1 MAHSH
6 TGNSHAGHSHVPEN
20 FGRAF
25 AWGIG
30 LNLLYVVLE
39 VIVGLA
45 IGSLGLV
52 ADAGHNASDV
62 LSLILA
68 WAAARLSQQPPSE
81 RFTYGLKRSPIVASL
96 FNALLLFGA
105 MGIVFWEAIQRL
117 QNPEPISGAAIIWVT
132 LVGLIVNFGTAY
144 LFVKGRGDLNI
155 RGAFLHMMADGL
167 VTLGVLL
174 AGVLIIFTGANWLD
188 PVISLV
194 IVGVVLWSTWGLFRD
209 TLRLSLDA
217 VPDGINPEA
226 VRDYL
231 RSLPGVTD
239 VHDLHIWAMSTTEAA
254 LTAHVII
261 PGHTGDSNPLIQRAC
276 NGLHDKFEIVHTTL
290 QIESGEPVDPCGQR
304 SPETV

>member
-1 MAHSH
+1 MAH
-6 TGNSHAGHSHVPEN
+6 THAGHSHAPQN

-30 LNLLYVVLE
+30 LNLLYVIVE

-62 LSLILA
+62 LSLIIA
-68 WAAARLSQQPPSE
+68 WAAARLAQRPPSE

-105 MGIVFWEAIQRL
+105 MGIVFWEAVKRL

-144 LFVKGRGDLNI
+144 LFVKGRDDLNI

-167 VTLGVLL
+167 VTLGVLG
-174 AGVLIIFTGANWLD
+174 AGVLIIFTNANWLD

-194 IVGVVLWSTWGLFRD
+194 IVVVVLWSTWGLFRD
-209 TLRLSLDA
+209 TMRLSLDA
-217 VPDGINPEA
+217 VPDGIDPDA
-226 VRDYL
+226 VRSYL
-231 RSLPGVTD
+231 RSLPGVAD
-239 VHDLHIWAMSTTEAA
+239 VHDLHIWAMSTTETAM
-254 LTAHVII
+254 TAHVIV
-261 PGHTGDSNPLIQRAC
+261 PKFDGQANPFIQRARR
-276 NGLHDKFEIVHTTL
+276 GLHDHFEIVHTTL
-290 QIESGEPVDPCGQR
+290 QIESGEPADPCGQR
-304 SPETV
+304 SPGTV

>member
-6 TGNSHAGHSHVPEN
+6 IPQN

-25 AWGIG
+25 RWGIT
-30 LNLLYVVLE
+30 LNLIYVAVE
-39 VIVGLA
+39 VIVGLS

-62 LSLILA
+62 LSLIIA
-68 WAAARLSQQPPSE
+68 WAAARLAQRPPSE

-105 MGIVFWEAIQRL
+105 MGIVFWEAVKRL

-144 LFVKGRGDLNI
+144 LFVKGRDDLNI

-167 VTLGVLL
+167 VTLGVLG
-174 AGVLIIFTGANWLD
+174 AGVLIIFTNANWLD

-194 IVGVVLWSTWGLFRD
+194 IVVVVLWSTWGLFRD
-209 TLRLSLDA
+209 TMRLSLDA
-217 VPDGINPEA
+217 VPDGIDPDA
-226 VRDYL
+226 VRSYL
-231 RSLPGVTD
+231 RSLPGVSD
-239 VHDLHIWAMSTTEAA
+239 VHDLHIWAMSTTETAM
-254 LTAHVII
+254 TAHVIV
-261 PGHTGDSNPLIQRAC
+261 PKFDGQANPFIQRARK
-276 NGLHDKFEIVHTTL
+276 GLHDHFEIVHTTL
-290 QIESGEPVDPCGQR
+290 QIESGEPADPCGQR
-304 SPETV
+304 SPGTV

>member
-1 MAHSH
+1 MAQ
-6 TGNSHAGHSHVPEN
+6 GHAGHSHTPQN

-30 LNLLYVVLE
+30 LNTLYVVVE
-39 VIVGLA
+39 AVVGLA

-62 LSLILA
+62 LSLIIA
-68 WAAARLSQQPPSE
+68 WAAARLAQRPPSE

-105 MGIVFWEAIQRL
+105 MGIVFWEALKRL
-117 QNPEPISGAAIIWVT
+117 QNPEPISGTVIIWVT
-132 LVGLIVNFGTAY
+132 LVGLVVNFGTAY
-144 LFVKGRGDLNI
+144 LFSQSRGDLNI

-174 AGVLIIFTGANWLD
+174 AGVLIIFTGAAWLD

-194 IVGVVLWSTWGLFRD
+194 IVAVVLWSTWGLFRD
-209 TLRLSLDA
+209 TMRLSLDA
-217 VPDGINPEA
+217 VPDTIDPEA
-226 VRDYL
+226 VRAYL
-231 RSLPGVTD
+231 HSLPGVTD

-254 LTAHVII
+254 LTAHVVI
-261 PGHTGDSNPLIQRAC
+261 PDHDGDSNSLIQRAC
-276 NGLHDKFEIVHTTL
+276 SGLHDEFEIVHTTL
-290 QIESGEPVDPCGQR
+290 QIESGEPADPCGQR
-304 SPETV
+304 EPGRV

>member
-1 MAHSH
+1 MTH
-6 TGNSHAGHSHVPEN
+6 SHAGHSHTPQN

-30 LNLLYVVLE
+30 LNLTYVIVE

-68 WAAARLSQQPPSE
+68 WAAARLSQRPPSE

-144 LFVKGRGDLNI
+144 LFVKGRDDLNI
-155 RGAFLHMMADGL
+155 RGAFLHMLADGL

-231 RSLPGVTD
+231 HSLPGVTD
-239 VHDLHIWAMSTTEAA
+239 VHDLHIWAMSTTETAM
-254 LTAHVII
+254 TAHVII
-261 PGHTGDSNPLIQRAC
+261 PGHNGDSNPFIQQAC
-276 NGLHDKFEIVHTTL
+276 SGLHDEFEIVHTTL

>member
-1 MAHSH
+1 MAH
-6 TGNSHAGHSHVPEN
+6 SHAGHSHTPQN

-30 LNLLYVVLE
+30 LNLFYVVIE

-105 MGIVFWEAIQRL
+105 MGIVFWEAVQRL

-144 LFVKGRGDLNI
+144 LFVKGRDDLNI

-167 VTLGVLL
+167 VTLGVLG
-174 AGVLIIFTGANWLD
+174 AGVLILYTGANWLD

-261 PGHTGDSNPLIQRAC
+261 PEHNGDSNPLIQQAC
-276 NGLHDKFEIVHTTL
+276 SGLHDKFEIVHTTL
-290 QIESGEPVDPCGQR
+290 QIESGEPIDPCGQR